1 MEATIKSKF
10 VSEEILEKRKQ
21 MIKKEK
27 LHIQE
32 GLFKEKFENL
42 YNKYGL
48 GFSEKD
54 FAWAFLDIDE
64 TNYYNLE
71 KMKNIRTIILSYEY
85 ISNEEFEYIRKQV
98 INTYDLKHDEKKSS
112 EEILEMYDKL
122 GGRLSIRLFLE
133 EILGVRGNFFK
144 EHVKNVKINFD
155 STPGEYNTFYKKKIA
170 IPMYLLNPDYIY
182 ELRRK
187 ISSGE
192 NLHVGDNISYINL
205 KELNKKYSSEM
216 PEITFAQKV
225 IGIDSNS
232 YNYLKKSKLRN
243 LINEFM
249 FQDVNIQ
256 DEYIKEINNKII
268 TLHKLKAG
276 QFLQREKFEVF
287 YDKYGG
293 ILSKKLFALLV
304 LKMSYESYN
313 EIVEGK
319 LYKGAT
325 ILDSEEK
332 TDFDALSERIIKE
345 ERLHNGDMLK
355 YPKFE
360 RIHKLYAINLPEIV
374 FAEKVFGIT
383 SDSLQKMKDNG
394 CHSRIHLKMP
404 TEHEF
409 NWFKKEVISV
419 EGIHVSDTIDYKEVK
434 KLYKIYGGVLPIK
447 MFVNKVLGLNKRS
460 FLRIKKYEDKE
471 AFLLF
476 DLEIPNSEIE
486 KIRRMVILG
495 GNLQSPR
502 EVSMED
508 IQELYTMYGSMMSP
522 IMFIKD
528 MLGISTRSFYDLRDK
543 KCDKI
548 LACVRPD
555 FNDRE
560 VEILKEYLEE
570 GLSDAKIATKMG
582 VTVTFLRRNK
592 NKFLDIKEVTKN
604 NFLYKKVKLLINKGK
619 SPEEILEEIRIS
631 EEDLREMFFM
641 YKREEET
648 DIKQKKSE
656 IEALAKKAVDD
667 YEYKEK
673 SIEDVRKYIEE
684 CRKNFE
690 KGKFLK
696 KDLYFLEECMIFVQ
710 CNFKEIELFSKMC
723 IYFNENEMAREFISE
738 NIDNEDIKPEEKIK
752 LNNLRT
758 NIGDIIK
765 KENVLEMLR
774 IGTITTKEI
783 SKSTGVIESDV
794 IELQKEL
801 NKRITSMMEEED

>member
-1 MEATIKSKF
+1 MEATIISKF

-21 MIKKEK
+21 MIKNEK
-27 LHIQE
+27 LHIQDR
-32 GLFKEKFENL
+32 LSQEKFKNL

-48 GFSEKD
+48 RFSEKD
-54 FAWAFLDIDE
+54 FAWSFLDIDE
-64 TNYYNLE
+64 INYYNLE
-71 KMKNIRTIILSYEY
+71 KRKNIMTTILSYEY

-98 INTYDLKHDEKKSS
+98 VNAYDLKHDEKKSP
-112 EEILEMYDKL
+112 EEILEMYNKF

-133 EILGVRGNFFK
+133 EILGIRGNFFK

-155 STPGEYNTFYKKKIA
+155 AKPGEYNTFYKKKIA
-170 IPMYLLNPDYIY
+170 MPMYVLSSDYIY

-187 ISSGE
+187 IFSGE
-192 NLHVGDNISYINL
+192 NLHVGDNISYVKL
-205 KELNKKYSSEM
+205 KELNKKYCSEM

-225 IGIDSNS
+225 IGIDSSS

-256 DEYIKEINNKII
+256 DEYIKELTNKII
-268 TLHKLKAG
+268 KLNKLKAG
-276 QFLQREKFEVF
+276 QFLQKEKFEVF

-325 ILDSEEK
+325 ILNSEEK
-332 TDFDALSERIIKE
+332 TDFDVLSKRIIKE

-360 RIHKLYAINLPEIV
+360 RIYKSYAINLPEIL

-383 SDSLQKMKDNG
+383 SHSFQNMKYNG
-394 CHSRIHLKMP
+394 CRLRIHLKMP
-404 TEHEF
+404 TEREF
-409 NWFKKEVISV
+409 NWFRKEMISQ
-419 EGIHVSDTIDYKEVK
+419 EGMNMSDTIDYKEVS

-447 MFVNKVLGLNKRS
+447 MFVTKVLGLNKRS

-476 DLEIPNSEIE
+476 DLEIPSLEIE
-486 KIRRMVILG
+486 KIRRMVMLAG
-495 GNLQSPR
+495 DLRRPR
-502 EVSMED
+502 EISIEE

-522 IMFIKD
+522 IMFVKD
-528 MLGISTRSFYDLRDK
+528 MLGISTRNFCDLRNE
-543 KCDKI
+543 KCYKT

-560 VEILKEYLEE
+560 IEILKEYLEE
-570 GLSDAKIATKMG
+570 GLSDAKIAMKMG

-604 NFLYKKVKLLINKGK
+604 NLLYKKVKLLINKGK
-619 SPEEILEEIRIS
+619 SPEEILEELRILR
-631 EEDLREMFFM
+631 EDLREMFFI

-648 DIKQKKSE
+648 NMKKKKLE
-656 IEALAKKAVDD
+656 IEALARKAVDD
-667 YEYKEK
+667 YEYKDK

-684 CRKNFE
+684 CKKIFE
-690 KGKFLK
+690 KGKFKK

-723 IYFNENEMAREFISE
+723 IYFNENEMAIEFISD

-752 LNNLRT
+752 LNNLKT
-758 NIGDIIK
+758 NIADIIK
-765 KENVLEMLR
+765 KENVLEMLT

-783 SKSTGVIESDV
+783 SKTTGVIESDV

-801 NKRITSMMEEED
+801 NKRITSMMEEDD